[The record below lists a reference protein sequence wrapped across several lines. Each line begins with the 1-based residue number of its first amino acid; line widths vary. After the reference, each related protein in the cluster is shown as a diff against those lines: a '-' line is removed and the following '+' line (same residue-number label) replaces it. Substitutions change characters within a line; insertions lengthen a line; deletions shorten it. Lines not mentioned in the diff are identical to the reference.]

1 MNPITKRVI
10 NLSLITI
17 FSCALMNTVLAEK
30 TTEIYKWSDKEGRIH
45 YAAKP
50 GDATAK
56 KMHLG
61 SSTFKRKNKSKEPEI
76 DEERDNER
84 AKFCQESKNALAKY
98 KKAPF
103 LYRYDEERKQKV
115 RLTAEQTKETF
126 LQAEKDVSYWCNPSQ
141 KAEDSK
147 VEQE

>member
-30 TTEIYKWSDKEGRIH
+30 TTEIYKWADKEGRIH

-61 SSTFKRKNKSKEPEI
+61 SSTFKRKNNSKEPDI
-76 DEERDNER
+76 DEERDNEQ
-84 AKFCQESKNALAKY
+84 AKFCQESKASLAKY

-103 LYRYDEERKQKV
+103 LYRYDDERKQKV

-126 LQAEKDVSYWCNPSQ
+126 LQVEKDVSYWCNPPQ
-141 KAEDSK
+141 KTEYSK